1 MIKFELTASYF
12 VEDDG
17 EFNLCVYPSSEEI
30 KDFIASYRIYS
41 NETVGMAEIN
51 NFIAEQTPLLFDT
64 FQSMDNVP
72 QEIREKYYL

>member
-17 EFNLCVYPSSEEI
+17 EFNLCVQPSSEEI
-30 KDFIASYRIYS
+30 KDFIASYRVYP
-41 NETVGMAEIN
+41 NETIGLAEIE
-51 NFIAEQTPLLFDT
+51 NFKTEQTPLLFDV

>member
-17 EFNLCVYPSSEEI
+17 EFNLCVYPSSDEI
-30 KDFIASYRIYS
+30 KDFIASYCIYE
-41 NETVGMAEIN
+41 NESIGMAEIN